1 MAFQFNPK
9 HKFNNKKVETPEGV
23 FDSKGEWQ
31 RWLFL
36 KDAERR
42 GEIKDLERQVRFTL
56 IPTQYRTEIVHLKT
70 KDKEVR
76 RVAEREVTYTADFV
90 YMKKEGSLDTVF
102 GEVAHWHRVVEDF
115 KGFPNDRWP
124 LKKAMMLYFHG
135 VAIREVKKPGEPI

>member
-1 MAFQFNPK
+1 MFNPK
-9 HKFNNKKVETPEGV
+9 HKFNNKKVETAEGV

-42 GEIKDLERQVRFTL
+42 GEIKGLERQVRFTL
-56 IPTQYRTEIVHLKT
+56 IPTQYRKEVVHLKT
-70 KDKEVR
+70 KDKVVE

-90 YMKKEGSLDTVF
+90 YWKREPDVYLGVLGPAERWV
-102 GEVAHWHRVVEDF
+102 RVVEDY

>member
-1 MAFQFNPK
+1 MRFRG
-9 HKFNNKKVETPEGV
+9 KFNNKKMETPDGT

-36 KDAERR
+36 KEAARE
-42 GEIKDLERQVRFTL
+42 GKIADLQRQVKYTL

-70 KDKEVR
+70 KDKEVQ

-90 YMKKEGSLDTVF
+90 YKKPAKAIDTVF
-102 GEVAHWHRVVEDF
+102 GEATVWEKVVEDF

-124 LKKAMMLYFHG
+124 LKKAMMLYFHHI
-135 VAIREVKKPGEPI
+135 AIREVKKPTEEI